1 MIRLPFLKPA
11 VPPHVFVLLPEG
23 VTYARVRLEE
33 PAGFEETRHFRY
45 PGGALTPGS
54 STSAAPVLTR
64 EAIAE
69 AVKAARALAGGRLSR
84 ASVIF
89 PDLWARTLPV
99 ELESVPDDSDAGREM
114 VLWKLRKLLPG
125 HPTDLA
131 ITYEPMPTLTDEKR
145 VLVAAAPR
153 ETVESIERAFD
164 EAGVK
169 VGYLA
174 PAGLAIFEGLARTLS
189 RAASGDYA
197 LLHRSSGAL
206 SFFIA
211 RGEEPIFFRQRPPEG
226 HEEADGD
233 MQDREARLSLSY
245 YAERLKGPGLSA
257 VYVHDELPGRELEKT
272 TAFPVSVVPLSSRL
286 FSGDGAPDKTFDER
300 LAARPELLAGFAA
313 VFGGR

>member
-1 MIRLPFLKPA
+1 M
-11 VPPHVFVLLPEG
+11 
-23 VTYARVRLEE
+23 
-33 PAGFEETRHFRY
+33 
-45 PGGALTPGS
+45 
-54 STSAAPVLTR
+54 
-64 EAIAE
+64 
-69 AVKAARALAGGRLSR
+69 KAARALAGGRLSR

-89 PDLWARTLPV
+89 PDVWARTLPV
-99 ELESVPDDSDAGREM
+99 ELETLPDDSDAGREM
-114 VLWKLRKLLPG
+114 VLWKLSKLLPG

-131 ITYEPMPTLTDEKR
+131 IVIRADARAHRREARPRRGR
-145 VLVAAAPR
+145 VAR
-153 ETVESIERAFD
+153 HVESIERAFE

-197 LLHRSSGAL
+197 LLHRIERRPVVLHRARRGADL
-206 SFFIA
+206 LPPAALGGA
-211 RGEEPIFFRQRPPEG
+211 RGSGQ
-226 HEEADGD
+226 DT
-233 MQDREARLSLSY
+233 QDREARLSLSY

-286 FSGDGAPDKTFDER
+286 FRRRRARQTFDER
-300 LAARPELLAGFAA
+300 LAARPELLSGFAA